1 MSIEHICGKQGSC
14 GDSQTDRDTLMCV
27 QRKWNAIGTFL
38 KDIKF
43 CVLYCS
49 DLIKREE
56 TSHEKVSYSSSSLQ
70 SASDLWAGTA
80 WSRKFSIF
88 LCDDDDAYNDNDDN
102 DDDDEFDTDDDDNF
116 SRIF

>member
-1 MSIEHICGKQGSC
+1 MYI
-14 GDSQTDRDTLMCV
+14 

-38 KDIKF
+38 KDIKI

-56 TSHEKVSYSSSSLQ
+56 TSHEKVSSSSSSLQ

-80 WSRKFSIF
+80 RSHKFSIF
-88 LCDDDDAYNDNDDN
+88 LYDEDDAYNDDDEDDD
-102 DDDDEFDTDDDDNF
+102 DDDDELDTDDDDNF

>member
-1 MSIEHICGKQGSC
+1 
-14 GDSQTDRDTLMCV
+14 MCV